1 MFSNLGLK
9 LKVFFLMAV
18 VISALSAVNFTLFRS
33 FIAKIDI
40 QQGPKNS
47 VKLVEEKVKNT
58 TYSLIANSFNVAR
71 QLKFEKA
78 SRNAPVRIAEIK
90 SLTEYV
96 VVDQNGDFVAG
107 DIKLMSSQKGIP
119 AVERALKEGYASDG
133 SIFVNDTMY
142 LLGVV
147 PM

>member
-18 VISALSAVNFTLFRS
+18 VISALSMANFILFRS

-47 VKLVEEKVKNT
+47 VMLVQEKIKNT
-58 TYSLIANSFNVAR
+58 TYSLIANSFNVAK

-78 SRNAPVRIAEIK
+78 SKKI
-90 SLTEYV
+90 
-96 VVDQNGDFVAG
+96 G
-107 DIKLMSSQKGIP
+107 
-119 AVERALKEGYASDG
+119 RAH
-133 SIFVNDTMY
+133 V
-142 LLGVV
+142 
-147 PM
+147 